1 LSVADLHDLRGYDK
15 HGNASHRSVLQARQI
30 PSDEGEPVDRPATE
44 TPTLQST
51 RSHQPET
58 RPGHDRCLT
67 LDVTTFLLGRVSM
80 DEMCQFCVLTALAP
94 LHPWQMSIYVVGSD
108 SLFRLAGSFGKGPG
122 QDVLHQYSCLEDPH
136 VGEELRSGHP
146 LATFPLVGM
155 RPEQHLNISD
165 LQDGPQV
172 LWPLSTAHRLVG
184 AMHVRFTSPPDAHAV
199 SADLHAIA
207 GPIALALDLP
217 YGREHVLLPPS
228 ANGESN
234 TAASPNGHRMHPSLM
249 GPVRASEELPRALS
263 VVRWTGADPAPGG
276 AVVSAPAEELTPRQ
290 RRVLSLMA
298 KGMTN
303 GQIARVL
310 AFSESTVRQETMA
323 IYRTLQVKGRAEAI
337 AYGREHGLI
346 ATPPSA

>member
-1 LSVADLHDLRGYDK
+1 M
-15 HGNASHRSVLQARQI
+15 
-30 PSDEGEPVDRPATE
+30 DRPTIEA
-44 TPTLQST
+44 PAMPSVSAAPSAA
-51 RSHQPET
+51 R
-58 RPGHDRCLT
+58 HDHCLT
-67 LDVTTFLLGRVSM
+67 LDVTDFLLGRVSM
-80 DEMCQFCVLTALAP
+80 DEVCQFCVLTALAP

-136 VGEELRSGHP
+136 VGEELRSGRP

-172 LWPLSTAHRLVG
+172 LWPLATAHRLVG
-184 AMHVRFTSPPDAHAV
+184 VMHVRFTGAPEAYAV
-199 SADLHAIA
+199 SQDLRAIA
-207 GPIALALDLP
+207 GPIALALDLSN
-217 YGREHVLLPPS
+217 GRDHTLMTPS
-228 ANGESN
+228 TNGSSAT
-234 TAASPNGHRMHPSLM
+234 TAQVTDPMVHPSLM
-249 GPVRASEELPRALS
+249 GPVPATETLPRALS
-263 VVRWTGADPAPGG
+263 VVTWGGTTEAPT
-276 AVVSAPAEELTPRQ
+276 EELTARQ
-290 RRVLSLMA
+290 RRVLSLMS

-337 AYGREHGLI
+337 AYGHDHGLI
-346 ATPPSA
+346 TDPPTA